1 MLTALRS
8 SAAAILQRSWAPQ
21 WGEGRPPP
29 LRTAGIVPAFF
40 PHLCFSFSDPRHLLD
55 DCRSSHP
62 TTPPNT
68 GNYLAIRHRMGAQML
83 EFAAFPQHMVDARD
97 LILQTVWAS
106 LWNWQLVDFG
116 RDGRCHHAASDHS
129 NSVAICLMKE
139 LADLVHDFLRDL
151 DSFCTGHDGVTAAG
165 FQPSVELL
173 HPPQLSEFMKKSFKS
188 VSFFRTPTVGSLR
201 ADPCAA
207 PAQTHRGT

>member
-1 MLTALRS
+1 M
-8 SAAAILQRSWAPQ
+8 
-21 WGEGRPPP
+21 
-29 LRTAGIVPAFF
+29 PAFF

-68 GNYLAIRHRMGAQML
+68 GNYLTIRHRMGAQML
-83 EFAAFPQHMVDARD
+83 EFAAFPQHMVDARE

-116 RDGRCHHAASDHS
+116 SDGRCHHAASDHS

-139 LADLVHDFLRDL
+139 LSDLVHDFLRDL

-165 FQPSVELL
+165 FQPSVEHNCRLSSWRDRSRVSDPLKNVQALL
-173 HPPQLSEFMKKSFKS
+173 KGIRLHIHTKWHKHFFQLLDLTRVPALRTIRGETFPLWRRSEQC
-188 VSFFRTPTVGSLR
+188 LN
-201 ADPCAA
+201 CN
-207 PAQTHRGT
+207 